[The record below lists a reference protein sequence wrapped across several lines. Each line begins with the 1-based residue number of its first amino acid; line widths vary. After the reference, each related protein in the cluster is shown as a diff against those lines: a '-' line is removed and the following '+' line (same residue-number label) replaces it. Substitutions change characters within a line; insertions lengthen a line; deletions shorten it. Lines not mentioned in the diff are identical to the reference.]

1 MPVEQNLNLTFDLFQ
16 SFMHGRAPALA
27 MEVEMCDLVDLAPD
41 WQMSAKEIARPDRG
55 FFTVSGVRVLRAAG
69 REVTGWAQP
78 MLAYQTAGYVGLIVR
93 KMTDFDVVLVR
104 LMAEPGN
111 VGVRSAKNKNT
122 RVLVCPS
129 IQFSQGNLAQHE
141 KAKRGELD
149 KNGNPIKLVPF
160 ADAVVGSHYN
170 VRWQSAPEDGGRF
183 FEKVNN
189 YGLIHVV
196 NTEEIQADLE
206 MTGMMENYSWIS
218 LPVLRD
224 LCRLGLVSGHLRSCM
239 SLLV

>member
-1 MPVEQNLNLTFDLFQ
+1 MPEQNVNLTFDQFQ
-16 SFMHGRAPALA
+16 GFMHARAPVLA
-27 MEVEMCDLVDLAPD
+27 MEVELCDLADLAPD
-41 WQMSAKEIARPDRG
+41 WQMSEKELARADRG

-78 MLAYQTAGYVGLIVR
+78 MLAYQTAGYVGLIVC
-93 KMTDFDVVLVR
+93 KLAGLDVVLVR

-111 VGVRSAKNKNT
+111 VGVRDDANKNT

-129 IQFSQGNLAQHE
+129 IQFSQGNLAQQE

-149 KNGNPIKLVPF
+149 KNGVPIKPVPF
-160 ADAVVGSHYN
+160 ADVVVGSHYD
-170 VRWQSAPEDGGRF
+170 VLWQPAPEDGGRF
-183 FEKVNN
+183 YEKVNN
-189 YGLIHVV
+189 YGLIRVA
-196 NTEEIQADLE
+196 NTEVIQADLE
-206 MTGMMENYSWIS
+206 ATGVMENYSWVS

>member
-1 MPVEQNLNLTFDLFQ
+1 MPEQNVNLSFDQFQ
-16 SFMHGRAPALA
+16 GFMHTRASTLA
-27 MEVEMCDLVDLAPD
+27 MDVELCDLADLAPD
-41 WQMSAKEIARPDRG
+41 WQMSSKELARPDRG

-78 MLAYQTAGYVGLIVR
+78 MFAYQTAGYVGLIVC
-93 KMTDFDVVLVR
+93 KMADLDVVLVR

-111 VGVRSAKNKNT
+111 VGVRNAANKNT

-149 KNGNPIKLVPF
+149 KNGHPIKPVPF
-160 ADAVVGSHYN
+160 ADAVTGSHYD
-170 VRWQSAPEDGGRF
+170 VQWQPAPEDGGRF

-189 YGLIHVV
+189 YGLIRVACV
-196 NTEEIQADLE
+196 QEIQTDLE
-206 MTGMMENYSWIS
+206 ATGMMENYSWVS
-218 LPVLRD
+218 VPVLRD